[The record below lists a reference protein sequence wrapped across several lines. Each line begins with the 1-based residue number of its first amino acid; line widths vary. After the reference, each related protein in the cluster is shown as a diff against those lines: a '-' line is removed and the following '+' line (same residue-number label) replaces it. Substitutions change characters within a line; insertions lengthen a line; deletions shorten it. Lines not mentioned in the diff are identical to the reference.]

1 MTKIVLLDIDGVLVS
16 HGGYRAALHSTLNYY
31 ASLMGLDHFDFTEEK
46 LAELEKRGIFSEWD
60 MAPLLLGT
68 LWNDILSHCPELKL
82 PLDLSSAA
90 VEIGRH
96 VNGYLPRELHVPE
109 FEFTAGQY
117 PAEAALQQECFP
129 FIPAN
134 LRTRLLSQ
142 SRNVNYSHTMR
153 LFQHYTLG
161 SRIFSETYGL
171 PAEIETESFLHT
183 HDRSKIDD
191 EIRERLRQSHIHL
204 AGLTARPSA
213 PPKEVSDSYFG
224 YAPEAEIALELV
236 GLADIPLMAFGK
248 LEYLSAQYQLNPA
261 TLMKPSPFQAL
272 AAALAAWTGKEWPSM
287 RAVYDWI
294 HVGSSDRMYR
304 QFPESFEL
312 IVIEDTMGGIRST
325 LAAGEILQR
334 GGLNV
339 RVSAYGLTS
348 GSDSKAEAFEQF
360 DVPYFEDWAAL
371 MNGVAL

>member
-16 HGGYRAALHSTLNYY
+16 HGGYRAALHSTLNHY
-31 ASLMGLDHFDFTEEK
+31 ASLMGLDHFDFPEEK

-60 MAPLLLGT
+60 MVPLLLGT
-68 LWNDILSHCPELKL
+68 LWNDILAHYPNLNL
-82 PLDLSSAA
+82 PTDLSSAA

-117 PAEAALQQECFP
+117 PAEAALQQGCFP

-134 LRTRLLSQ
+134 LRTRILSQ
-142 SRNVNYSHTMR
+142 SRNVSYSHTMR

-191 EIRERLRQSHIHL
+191 EIRERLRQPHIHL

-213 PPKEVSDSYFG
+213 PPKGVSDSYFG

-236 GLADIPLMAFGK
+236 ELADIPLMAFGK
-248 LEYLSAQYQLNPA
+248 LEYLASKYQLNPA
-261 TLMKPSPFQAL
+261 TLMKPDPFQAL
-272 AAALAAWTGKEWPSM
+272 AAALAAWIGEEWPALQAANQWRETGKLNGMFKQLPNKF
-287 RAVYDWI
+287 D
-294 HVGSSDRMYR
+294 
-304 QFPESFEL
+304 L
-312 IVIEDTMGGIRST
+312 IVVEDTMGGIRST
-325 LAAGEILQR
+325 RKAGEILKDAGFDVDVQT
-334 GGLNV
+334 
-339 RVSAYGLTS
+339 YGLTS
-348 GSDSKAEAFEQF
+348 GSASKAEAFEQF
-360 DVPYFEDWAAL
+360 DVPYFEDWSAL
-371 MNGVAL
+371 INGVEL